1 MDCDISYDV
10 LSVEN
15 SFPFNAVMF
24 SMQRMYSYKDRD
36 VEIYSVNVFHSS
48 GDVM

>member
-1 MDCDISYDV
+1 MDGDISYEV

-15 SFPFNAVMF
+15 SFPFTAVMF
-24 SMQRMYSYKDRD
+24 FVQRTYSYKDRD
-36 VEIYSVNVFHSS
+36 VEIYSMIVFHSS